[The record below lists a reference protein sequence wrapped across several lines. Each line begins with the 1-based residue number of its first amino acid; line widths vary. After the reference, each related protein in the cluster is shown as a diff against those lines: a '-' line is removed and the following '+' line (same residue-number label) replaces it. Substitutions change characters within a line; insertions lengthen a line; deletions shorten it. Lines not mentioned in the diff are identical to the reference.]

1 MNLRAAADGLG
12 LSPERMERM
21 LGRVVRS
28 SDWPTPRLLRFDKA
42 VSGIE
47 AGTVVFDD
55 NEIVYGYPKIRRAMM
70 LSPAIRRHFSDG
82 VLVEEKMNGH
92 NVRVVRVGGSV
103 IALTRG
109 GFICPYSTEVAKDQ
123 IPPEVF
129 GDHPDLVLCGEMVGP
144 KNPYVPKEVYTA
156 ESMDFYLFDVSRK
169 GKRDMEGSQKTHAIA
184 EEYGI
189 RSVRLFGEFGL
200 DDAAGEIREIIKELG
215 RSRKHQKPH
224 QVHQLRE
231 QLQRPGVRLP
241 ILQRLRPG
249 FLLLAGRPGGV
260 PGGGVVRRRGR
271 VYREVPPARKKHAGT
286 DEGDGGGEDRR
297 APDRPGGGDNGER
310 PPDGNGL
317 RGALPKDGGPGDL
330 RSAPS
335 LPRRIPG
342 EDKEARHEHQRQ
354 DRVRHRWAALVIR
367 WRNVGSIRNGY

>member
-47 AGTVVFDD
+47 AGTVVFDN

-92 NVRVVRVGGSV
+92 NVRVVWVGGSV

-129 GDHPDLVLCGEMVGP
+129 RDHPDLVLCGEMVGP
-144 KNPYVPKEVYTA
+144 KNPYVPKEVYAA

-169 GKRDMEGSQKTHAIA
+169 GKRDVEGYEKTHALA

-189 RSVRLFGEFGL
+189 RAVRLFGEFGL
-200 DDAAGEIREIIKELG
+200 DEAAGEIKEIVKDLGSRGREGVVIKDPANIKSPIKYTSSESNCKDLEFAFRYYNDYGQDFFFSRVVREGFQAAEWSDSEDEFIERCLRLG
-215 RSRKHQKPH
+215 KSMLGPM
-224 QVHQLRE
+224 RE
-231 QLQRPGVRLP
+231 TVETKIAGDPIVQEVEIMVKDLQTATDFEEHFRRMGVRAIFDP
-241 ILQRLRPG
+241 PQPS
-249 FLLLAGRPGGV
+249 PGGYLV
-260 PGGGVVRRRGR
+260 KIKRLVMSTNDKTESVV
-271 VYREVPPARKKHAGT
+271 
-286 DEGDGGGEDRR
+286 DGQ
-297 APDRPGGGDNGER
+297 
-310 PPDGNGL
+310 L
-317 RGALPKDGGPGDL
+317 
-330 RSAPS
+330 
-335 LPRRIPG
+335 
-342 EDKEARHEHQRQ
+342 
-354 DRVRHRWAALVIR
+354 W
-367 WRNVGSIRNGY
+367 